1 MGHTHRAAL
10 FTTPRT
16 CDRSCTGRSAD
27 WTEVRSTHHE
37 VTHHQVH
44 PSTHSVTIRSTHSVI
59 MCWCGGQLAYTQ
71 SALARAAA
79 HRQAGR
85 CDGGSV
91 VVAQL
96 LPGVPAYFLGCSSA
110 ADEPHMNHQ
119 AQRALPGA
127 RGGTPGMPAHLSEDL
142 RLVPC
147 VWHARGLGLGHRARA
162 GARARVVA
170 R

>member
-1 MGHTHRAAL
+1 
-10 FTTPRT
+10 
-16 CDRSCTGRSAD
+16 
-27 WTEVRSTHHE
+27 
-37 VTHHQVH
+37 
-44 PSTHSVTIRSTHSVI
+44 